1 MAYRI
6 KKQGLN
12 PIIIES
18 ANRLEGRDISQTTG
32 SRSFVYHSLSVE
44 QGEKCFATSYVECP
58 PSILTFNKREF

>member
-32 SRSFVYHSLSVE
+32 SRSFVYQNLSL
-44 QGEKCFATSYVECP
+44 QQCEKCFATSYGECP
-58 PSILTFNKREF
+58 PSILAF